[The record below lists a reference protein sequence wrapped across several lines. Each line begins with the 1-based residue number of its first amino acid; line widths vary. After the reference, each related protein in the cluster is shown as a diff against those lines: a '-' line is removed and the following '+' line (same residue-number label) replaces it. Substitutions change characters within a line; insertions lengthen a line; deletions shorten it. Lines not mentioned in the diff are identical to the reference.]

1 MNKKEALRQLSANLQ
16 KYLDNG
22 FQFLTRF
29 LNEFRELLNSAS
41 GHEKEIFALL
51 VKQLNFIKALGKE
64 VNQADGNEIIKYQ
77 ERDYY
82 SIHLQGKNFNF
93 RLLMTFDEKENPVF
107 LAAFYERSGKRA
119 TDYTKWKS
127 ILEQR
132 YKEYLERE

>member
-51 VKQLNFIKALGKE
+51 VKQLNFVKALGKE
-64 VNQADGNEIIKYQ
+64 VNQADGNEIIKWTSFRSIISLARRSITDIIQTYQ
-77 ERDYY
+77 ELDDNL
-82 SIHLQGKNFNF
+82 SAISA
-93 RLLMTFDEKENPVF
+93 V
-107 LAAFYERSGKRA
+107 SGIS
-119 TDYTKWKS
+119 T
-127 ILEQR
+127 Q
-132 YKEYLERE
+132 